1 MDKLEE
7 MKLMMEKQI
16 VPDFVH
22 NVEDSISNTTH
33 QMMGYIKHY
42 LGLSEKNPT

>member
-1 MDKLEE
+1 MDRLEE

-22 NVEDSISNTTH
+22 NVEDSVSNTTN
-33 QMMGYIKHY
+33 QVMAYIKHY
-42 LGLSEKNPT
+42 LGLSKKN